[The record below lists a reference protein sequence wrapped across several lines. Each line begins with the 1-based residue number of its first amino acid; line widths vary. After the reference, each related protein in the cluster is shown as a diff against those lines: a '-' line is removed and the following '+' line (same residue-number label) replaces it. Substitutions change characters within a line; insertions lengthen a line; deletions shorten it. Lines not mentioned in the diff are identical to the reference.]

1 MISRDRGPSFGSY
14 SICSALF
21 GVVLFCLGCTE
32 KDHAAELVLQ
42 DGATVIARSRSG
54 GDILIRA
61 KGELG
66 RTYEWSGC
74 SLRAHMRRRDS
85 RWLGSLGIYDPAG
98 SFGVLSEIFPR
109 WFKCNGVSR
118 TVVEEG
124 QLHFPT
130 KEKAE
135 NWLARYSKT
144 SPTVWSDDGLVV
156 QWGFDLPREQINVD
170 VWQLC
175 IAGSRPAG
183 LLPNDSGA
191 TLVLQID
198 GRPGSTRFGCS
209 AVEPRVPT
217 DTEIAW
223 NDFWRT
229 QSR

>member
-1 MISRDRGPSFGSY
+1 MISRDRGTSFGSY
-14 SICSALF
+14 IICSGLY
-21 GVVLFCLGCTE
+21 GVVLFSLGCAE
-32 KDHAAELVLQ
+32 KDAPAELVLQ
-42 DGATVIARSRSG
+42 DGTVVIARSQS
-54 GDILIRA
+54 GDIVIRA
-61 KGELG
+61 KGQLG

-74 SLRAHMRRRDS
+74 SLRAHMRRRES

-98 SFGVLSEIFPR
+98 SLGALSEIFPS

-124 QLHFPT
+124 QLHFPS
-130 KEKAE
+130 KQEAQ

-144 SPTVWSDDGLVV
+144 SSTVWSDDGLVV
-156 QWGFDLPREQINVD
+156 QWSFDLPREQINVD
-170 VWQLC
+170 VWQVC

-183 LLPNDSGA
+183 LVPKDTGA
-191 TLVLQID
+191 LVLQAD
-198 GRPGSTRFGCS
+198 GLPGAGRFGCS
-209 AVEPRVPT
+209 TVDSKVAM